1 MRPNFYL
8 MKATVSGALGGL
20 LFGFDTAVIAGAM
33 DALTRLYHLT
43 DTTQGITVFTAVAGT
58 VVGAMSAGAIGQK
71 LGGRETLRITAVFYV
86 ISAIGCMLAWNWD
99 ALLVFRFLGGL
110 GIGASS
116 VLGPVYITELAPA
129 KWRGRMVGTFQVN
142 VVIGILLA
150 YASNF
155 AIRTLHLGAW
165 EWRVQLGVA
174 AIPAVLFLILLFGI
188 PRSPRWSVSKDRIDE
203 AMHVL
208 KMMGD
213 PDPAA
218 ELADIKLALK
228 ESHAVANEPV
238 FQWKYR
244 YPLFLAITIGA
255 FNQLA
260 GINAILYYLNNIF
273 ASAGFSQMSGDLQ
286 SIAIGATNLVFTLVG
301 MTLIDRLGRKTLLLI
316 GAAGCAACLG
326 GVAYVFLT
334 NSHQAALLGLLVVY
348 IAFFAVSQGAVIW
361 VYIGE
366 VFPNVVRNKGQSVGN
381 SSHWIMNA
389 AIALVFPILA
399 AKSGGAPFVFFA
411 VMTLV
416 QFVTVL
422 FFYPETKGQTLEAL
436 QRRLTLPD
444 SADEG
449 LVEPSIWSFRGRIP
463 RRDYWI
469 RLGALALLF
478 ALIRGLT
485 NLISVE
491 WFAVI
496 FSVAAG
502 LFGLATQV
510 KRWHDLD
517 LSGGMVLLNLTV
529 VFLPVALIWQGF
541 FRGTAGPNRFG
552 ADPTHE
558 E

>member
-1 MRPNFYL
+1 MMRPNFYL

-20 LFGFDTAVIAGAM
+20 LFGFDTAVIAGAIE
-33 DALTRLYHLT
+33 ALTKLYHLS
-43 DTTQGITVFTAVAGT
+43 DRTQGVTVFIAVAGT
-58 VVGAMSAGAIGQK
+58 VVGAMSAGAIGQR

-86 ISAIGCMLAWNWD
+86 ISALGCALAWNWP

-129 KWRGRMVGTFQVN
+129 KWRGRMVGTFQIN

-174 AIPAVLFLILLFGI
+174 AVPAILFLILLFGI

-213 PDPAA
+213 PDPET
-218 ELADIKLALK
+218 ELADIRQALR

-273 ASAGFSQMSGDLQ
+273 AAAGFTQMSGDLQ
-286 SIAIGATNLVFTLVG
+286 AIAIGATNLIFTLIG

-316 GAAGCAACLG
+316 GAAGTAACLA

-334 NSHQAALLGLLVVY
+334 QSHQAALLWLLIVY

-389 AIALVFPILA
+389 AIALIFPVLA

-411 VMTLV
+411 LMTVV
-416 QFVTVL
+416 QFVVVL
-422 FFYPETKGQTLEAL
+422 LFYPETKGQTLEAL
-436 QRRLTLPD
+436 QRRL
-444 SADEG
+444 
-449 LVEPSIWSFRGRIP
+449 
-463 RRDYWI
+463 
-469 RLGALALLF
+469 
-478 ALIRGLT
+478 
-485 NLISVE
+485 
-491 WFAVI
+491 
-496 FSVAAG
+496 
-502 LFGLATQV
+502 V
-510 KRWHDLD
+510 K
-517 LSGGMVLLNLTV
+517 G
-529 VFLPVALIWQGF
+529 
-541 FRGTAGPNRFG
+541 
-552 ADPTHE
+552 
-558 E
+558 

>member
-1 MRPNFYL
+1 

-20 LFGFDTAVIAGAM
+20 LFGFDTAVIAGAI
-33 DALTRLYHLT
+33 DALTHLYHLSS
-43 DTTQGITVFTAVAGT
+43 TTQGITVFTAVAGT
-58 VVGAMSAGAIGQK
+58 VVGAMSAGAVGQK

-86 ISAIGCMLAWNWD
+86 ISALGCMLAWNWPS
-99 ALLVFRFLGGL
+99 LLVFRFLGGL

-155 AIRTLHLGAW
+155 GIRVLHLGAW

-174 AIPAVLFLILLFGI
+174 AVPAILFLALLFGI

-203 AMHVL
+203 ALEVL
-208 KMMGD
+208 KLMGD
-213 PDPAA
+213 PDPET
-218 ELADIKLALK
+218 ELADIQQALR

-273 ASAGFSQMSGDLQ
+273 ASAGFTQMSGDLQ
-286 SIAIGATNLVFTLVG
+286 AIAIGATNLVFTLIG

-316 GAAGCAACLG
+316 GAAGCASCLA

-334 NSHQAALLGLLVVY
+334 NSHQAALLWLLVVY

-389 AIALVFPILA
+389 AIALIFPVLA
-399 AKSGGAPFVFFA
+399 GKSGGAPFVFFA
-411 VMTLV
+411 VMTVV
-416 QFVTVL
+416 QFAVVFL
-422 FFYPETKGQTLEAL
+422 FYPETKGQTLEAL
-436 QRRLTLPD
+436 QRRLVR
-444 SADEG
+444 S
-449 LVEPSIWSFRGRIP
+449 
-463 RRDYWI
+463 
-469 RLGALALLF
+469 
-478 ALIRGLT
+478 
-485 NLISVE
+485 
-491 WFAVI
+491 
-496 FSVAAG
+496 
-502 LFGLATQV
+502 
-510 KRWHDLD
+510 
-517 LSGGMVLLNLTV
+517 
-529 VFLPVALIWQGF
+529 
-541 FRGTAGPNRFG
+541 
-552 ADPTHE
+552 
-558 E
+558 